1 MKMNDFVKITI
12 PAHKKLI
19 QLVNDS
25 KCKNLLYSVK
35 GGGCIGFTYRAKLAK
50 NSFQYSLAPLKYPN
64 SYLMNSIQ
72 RKEYTLFICE
82 YSFKH
87 LVNSTIH
94 WEKNFMN
101 EKFVFENPNAEFIYK
116 CQNSFISKY
125 D

>member
-50 NSFQYSLAPLKYPN
+50 NSFQYNLATLKYPN

-72 RKEYTLFICE
+72 RKE
-82 YSFKH
+82 
-87 LVNSTIH
+87 
-94 WEKNFMN
+94 
-101 EKFVFENPNAEFIYK
+101 
-116 CQNSFISKY
+116 
-125 D
+125 